1 MRFPAVMGRFY
12 PASSDGLRSSV
23 ESCFAHPLGPGLPG
37 QEGSGR
43 RIRGAVVPHAG
54 YMASGMNA
62 AHAFRAIKE
71 DGLPEAYVVIGPD
84 HYGTADGTV
93 LCSEEYATP
102 LGTCKIDVPI
112 LEALADVFEDDP
124 SAHAMEHSIEVEVP
138 FLQYIDPDPKIV
150 PVMMGRQTPREA
162 ARLASALRKACEG
175 RDVVVI
181 ASTDLAHYVP
191 KNVAARLDS
200 MVESRVRAMDP
211 DGLYSDVRSYRITM
225 CGYGPVMA
233 AMMFCEGCQA
243 RILSHT
249 DSFDSLGLDRDSV
262 VDYMSAVFE
271 KG

>member
-1 MRFPAVMGRFY
+1 MRFPAVSGRFY
-12 PASSDGLRSSV
+12 PGTPGGLRSGV
-23 ESCFAHPLGPGLPG
+23 ESCFTHPLGPGLPG
-37 QEGSGR
+37 PEGSAR

-84 HYGTADGTV
+84 HYGTARGTV

-102 LGTCKIDVPI
+102 LGACKVDVPI
-112 LEALADVFEDDP
+112 LEALMDTFEDDP
-124 SAHAMEHSIEVEVP
+124 AAHVMEHSIEVEVP

-150 PVMMGRQTPREA
+150 PVIMGRQTPQEA
-162 ARLASALRKACEG
+162 LRLASALREACEG
-175 RDVVVI
+175 RDVVVL

-191 KNVAARLDS
+191 KNVAARLDA
-200 MVESRVRAMDP
+200 MVESRVRSMDP
-211 DGLYSDVRSYRITM
+211 DGLYSDVRSNGITM

-233 AMMFCEGCQA
+233 AMMFCEGCGS

-262 VDYMSAVFE
+262 VDYLSAVFE